1 MKYKDLITNTDIAP
15 YYIPDIV
22 IGRFPITEAS
32 KNSDKNHLEYKA
44 LHNCAWRFAYED
56 DYYDAENYEYCDV
69 DIECFCTLMRNSGG
83 PKDEDFYFYR
93 NAGHPNHCIYI
104 PRFREPY
111 IPCDILIDFDKMD
124 PDVKQIDF
132 LIVLLASKDVP
143 LNFDYLTKLIVI
155 LSSLTDLDMFNIRE
169 R

>member
-32 KNSDKNHLEYKA
+32 KNSDENHLEYKA

-69 DIECFCTLMRNSGG
+69 DIEGFCTLIKIAVCRKMKIFISIVMPGIQIIAYIFLGLGNLIS
-83 PKDEDFYFYR
+83 PV
-93 NAGHPNHCIYI
+93 IY
-104 PRFREPY
+104 
-111 IPCDILIDFDKMD
+111 
-124 PDVKQIDF
+124 
-132 LIVLLASKDVP
+132 
-143 LNFDYLTKLIVI
+143 
-155 LSSLTDLDMFNIRE
+155 
-169 R
+169 